1 MRLTLAAFVIIIGA
15 MIGTSAIQTVNELQ
29 DAKLQQFCKEIPTDA
44 GLYDEMCGKFK

>member
-29 DAKLQQFCKEIPTDA
+29 NDKLSRFCNQLGEHIS
-44 GLYDEMCGKFK
+44 YEEMCKDFR